1 MSGPR
6 HGVVE
11 HVSSLAFGPTL
22 QRLKDRIASA
32 GMTVFACIDHAA
44 GAREVGMGMP
54 PTVVLFY
61 GHARGGTPIMLAA
74 PQAALD
80 LPLRVLAREDT
91 DGRTVVSF
99 RPVAQMLR
107 EAGVPDPLASRIEP
121 AQQILVDAIATA

>member
-1 MSGPR
+1 MSSPCNGI
-6 HGVVE
+6 VE
-11 HVSSLAFGPTL
+11 HVATLPFAPTL
-22 QRLKDRIASA
+22 QRLKDAIGTA

-44 GAREVGMGMP
+44 GAREVGMDMP

-61 GHARGGTPIMLAA
+61 GHARGGTPVMLAA

-80 LPLRVLAREDT
+80 LPLRVLVREDT

-107 EAGVPDPLASRIEP
+107 EAGVPDPLASRLEP

>member
-54 PTVVLFY
+54 PT
-61 GHARGGTPIMLAA
+61 GWSCSMAMRAAARRSCWPRRRPPSTCPCACWC
-74 PQAALD
+74 
-80 LPLRVLAREDT
+80 ARTRT
-91 DGRTVVSF
+91 D
-99 RPVAQMLR
+99 AR
-107 EAGVPDPLASRIEP
+107 EAGVPDPLASRLEP
-121 AQQILVDAIATA
+121 AQHILVEAIATA